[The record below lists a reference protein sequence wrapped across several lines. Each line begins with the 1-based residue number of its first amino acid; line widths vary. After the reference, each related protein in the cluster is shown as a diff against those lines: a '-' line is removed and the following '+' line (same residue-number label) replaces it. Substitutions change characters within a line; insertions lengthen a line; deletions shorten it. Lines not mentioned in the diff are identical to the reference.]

1 MNCFSEQNMRYVG
14 RFAPSPTGP
23 LHLGSLVAAMA
34 ASLDARAHRGILRL
48 RIDDVDTTRVVA
60 DSANRIV
67 QSLTAHG
74 VRWDGAVRTTTD
86 RNDHHAHA
94 FARLV
99 ERGLVYGCHCSRAQI
114 LAIQATQGRPHT
126 RGSELYYPG
135 TCRAS
140 RIIPSSAGQSNLAWR
155 LQVEEGSEQFEDR
168 AAGRITQ
175 DVAQEVGDFILR
187 RADGAWAYH
196 LAIVVDDAADGV
208 TDIVRGDDLLG
219 TTARQRQL
227 QRVLGLQLPR
237 TMHVPVVR
245 TPSGEKLSKQT
256 QAPALD
262 DQNPMASLIVAALH
276 LELGRYFDASGLG
289 EGQLVTAKRI
299 ETFWTWATAAWARR
313 WGIV

>member
-34 ASLDARAHRGILRL
+34 ASLDARAHGGILRL

-60 DSANRIV
+60 DSADRIV

-86 RNDHHAHA
+86 RNDCHAHA

-135 TCRAS
+135 TCRAA

-262 DQNPMASLIVAALH
+262 DQNPMASLIAAALH
-276 LELGRYFDASGLG
+276 LELGGYVEASGLG
-289 EGQLVTAKRI
+289 EGQLVTAQRI

-313 WGIV
+313 WGIG

>member
-1 MNCFSEQNMRYVG
+1 
-14 RFAPSPTGP
+14 
-23 LHLGSLVAAMA
+23 MA
-34 ASLDARAHRGILRL
+34 ASLDARAHGGILRL
-48 RIDDVDTTRVVA
+48 RNDDVDTTRVVA
-60 DSANRIV
+60 NSADRIV

-74 VRWDGAVRTTTD
+74 VRWDGAVRATTD
-86 RNDHHAHA
+86 RNDCHAHA

-135 TCRAS
+135 TCRAA

-262 DQNPMASLIVAALH
+262 DQNPMASLIAAALH
-276 LELGRYFDASGLG
+276 LELGGYVEASGLG
-289 EGQLVTAKRI
+289 EGQLVTAQRI

-313 WGIV
+313 WGIG